1 MRTIH
6 DTQILLGKLDMQPA
20 DSLEDQDLDFKEWNI
35 RSMNDSIALVIEMA
49 VCMANGGG
57 GTVVFGVNDKK
68 TGQAQA
74 IKGVPPDIDINRLK
88 KAVYDST
95 DPRLTPVFEEMAVPY
110 GTGRLI
116 VMQIF
121 PGLPPYTDSSGR
133 GKIRIGKDCQPLT
146 GSMRSRIMA
155 EIGDSD
161 FTRETVS
168 ENLDLIISPAAMEI
182 LRDTARREQAPD
194 ELLQLSDSDLIS
206 ALGLIRDGKP
216 VRAAFLLAGKESS
229 IKKHFPSYVW
239 TFLKMSSDTEYSDR
253 IDGNTAIPVAVMK
266 IIDRIMADNPI
277 TTVKQGLFH
286 FEYRTYPEIALR
298 EAIMNAFCHS
308 DYRIPGPILIKHF
321 PDRIEINSPGGFIGG
336 ISSQNILHHSPVS
349 RNPQLV
355 DALTRLRLV
364 NRSNLGVH
372 RMFHA
377 MLIEGK
383 KPPEINETG
392 QAVTVCFTAENHSA
406 EFREFVANEG
416 KKGIILT
423 IDQLLIFH
431 YLLDH
436 PEIDTATAAHIS
448 QRKDIEA
455 REILN
460 QMEIRLNY
468 LERGGTG
475 KGTYWKLRVEFHKR
489 ISTTGHLERD
499 SRIDWDAAK
508 TRILSVLKQRS
519 EHDNA
524 GISNAEIRQISYLD
538 RNQVFRIMKQLI
550 KEELSVKLSGKGRY
564 ARYFWKK
571 TRDKE

>member
-1 MRTIH
+1 MKTIN
-6 DTQILLGKLDMQPA
+6 DIQLFLEKLDIQSA

-35 RSMNDSIALVIEMA
+35 RSMNDSVALVIEMA

-68 TGQAQA
+68 MGLDQA
-74 IKGVPPDIDINRLK
+74 IKGVPPDVDINRLK
-88 KAVYDST
+88 KTVYDST
-95 DPRLTPVFEEMAVPY
+95 DPRLTPVFEEMAVHH
-110 GTGRLI
+110 GTRRLI

-121 PGLPPYTDSSGR
+121 PGLPPYTDTSGK

-168 ENLDLIISPAAMEI
+168 ENLDLIISPVAMEI
-182 LRDTARREQAPD
+182 LRDMARREQAPD

-229 IKKHFPSYVW
+229 IKPHFPSYVW

-349 RNPQLV
+349 RNPQMV

-364 NRSNLGVH
+364 NRSNLGVQ

-383 KPPEINETG
+383 KPPEINESG
-392 QAVTVCFTAENHSA
+392 QAVAVSFTAENHSV

-416 KKGIILT
+416 KKGVILT
-423 IDQLLIFH
+423 VDQLLIIH

-460 QMEIRLNY
+460 QMTIRLNY

-475 KGTYWKLRVEFHKR
+475 KGTYWKLKAEFHKR
-489 ISTTGHLERD
+489 ISATGHLERD

-508 TRILSVLKQRS
+508 TRILSVLKQRFEQDKS
-519 EHDNA
+519 
-524 GISNAEIRQISYLD
+524 GLSNAQIRQIINMS
-538 RNQVFRIMKQLI
+538 RKQVIRLMKELI
-550 KEELSVKLSGKGRY
+550 DENPAIPHPGRGKY
-564 ARYFWKK
+564 ARYYFK
-571 TRDKE
+571 DKS